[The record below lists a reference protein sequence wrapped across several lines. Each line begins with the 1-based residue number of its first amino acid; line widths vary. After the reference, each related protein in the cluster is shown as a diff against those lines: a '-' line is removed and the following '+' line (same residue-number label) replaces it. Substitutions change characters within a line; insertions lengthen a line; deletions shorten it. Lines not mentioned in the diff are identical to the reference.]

1 MPHFQQ
7 LGPQWGFTCVAWH
20 THLSCVVTAP
30 PPDLHLSCSSPSQV
44 ETSPACVCDVQYAT
58 VHHSSPIHLAWLLS
72 LPTSVLILGFL
83 LRDWRTEPRPDIRFE
98 LLGKNNG
105 TTTHWK
111 WPSFWYN
118 MPKTKLTE
126 YTTTTTEAPPPQLK
140 LHLPKLKLHPLHC
153 HTEGLHYKWCLPCY
167 TGSCSCWR
175 HNWRGNTWVFIREC
189 TTTLLTSLVVMV
201 RLQELQ
207 GLLGVCSHL
216 LLHTTQRSKVDGCL
230 SPNSGLLAL
239 FSFTTCGTNLCM
251 DIALQ
256 VTNEDV
262 NKARQGIISFSES
275 VSQLWRKI

>member
-1 MPHFQQ
+1 MYSTQQ
-7 LGPQWGFTCVAWH
+7 CITPLQFIWQGCYPYLPVCLSWAFCWGIGGQNPGQISA
-20 THLSCVVTAP
+20 LSCWEKTMAWQHIENG
-30 PPDLHLSCSSPSQV
+30 LHSDTTCPKQNWQNI
-44 ETSPACVCDVQYAT
+44 P
-58 VHHSSPIHLAWLLS
+58 LL
-72 LPTSVLILGFL
+72 
-83 LRDWRTEPRPDIRFE
+83 
-98 LLGKNNG
+98 
-105 TTTHWK
+105 
-111 WPSFWYN
+111 
-118 MPKTKLTE
+118 
-126 YTTTTTEAPPPQLK
+126 Q
-140 LHLPKLKLHPLHC
+140 LKLHPLHC
-153 HTEGLHYKWCLPCY
+153 HTGGLHYKWCLPCY
-167 TGSCSCWR
+167 TGSYSCWR

>member
-1 MPHFQQ
+1 MRV
-7 LGPQWGFTCVAWH
+7 WCT
-20 THLSCVVTAP
+20 
-30 PPDLHLSCSSPSQV
+30 
-44 ETSPACVCDVQYAT
+44 VCNGA
-58 VHHSSPIHLAWLLS
+58 SLLS
-72 LPTSVLILGFL
+72 NSSGKAAILTYQCAYLGLFAEGLEDRTQARYPLWAAGKKQWHNNTLKMAFILIQHAQ
-83 LRDWRTEPRPDIRFE
+83 
-98 LLGKNNG
+98 N
-105 TTTHWK
+105 
-111 WPSFWYN
+111 
-118 MPKTKLTE
+118 KTDRI
-126 YTTTTTEAPPPQLK
+126 YTATTEAPPPQ
-140 LHLPKLKLHPLHC
+140 LKLHPLHC

-167 TGSCSCWR
+167 TGSYSCWR

-189 TTTLLTSLVVMV
+189 TTTLLTSLVLVMV

-262 NKARQGIISFSES
+262 NKARQGII
-275 VSQLWRKI
+275 